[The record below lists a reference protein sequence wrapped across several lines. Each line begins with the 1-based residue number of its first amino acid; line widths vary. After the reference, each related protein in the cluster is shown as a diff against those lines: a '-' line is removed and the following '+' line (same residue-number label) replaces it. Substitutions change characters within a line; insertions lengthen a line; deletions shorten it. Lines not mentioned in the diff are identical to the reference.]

1 IKTDQFIQGVKFMQ
15 IGKNTLSELLKF
27 ANTETKPIEAD
38 KKSLSKVSPEPSS
51 NSIFESLTLT
61 KTKAD
66 KNNLNVL
73 KFVGDNNSINTTESK
88 FSQKISKT
96 SLSTPTGY
104 KEKKTTQLSAG
115 INYNEFSTNNDASGK
130 KTVRAVTISPEKYN
144 KIGVQYADSKSAI
157 NINDLSN
164 SSQKPLLVMNGT
176 FFGGSVA
183 GDAKGKVHSKGQVN
197 NGSFVRAEKSV
208 AAKIDNRYTFAI
220 TNDNKP
226 VIFKGGLYN
235 PNEKTAHVGKNELEV
250 KTALGGGVLL
260 FDGANSAMYKAV
272 GTKAYN
278 SQLGKNNEKDIV
290 NVNIGLSRECAR
302 SAVGIMPNGSIV
314 LVNIGEGQYHRED
327 EGGVTPAKVAKIM
340 KDMGCVSAIMYD
352 GGGAPTMKVKD
363 DKGNTITNTKPNIS
377 DGYAA
382 N

>member
-1 IKTDQFIQGVKFMQ
+1 MQ
-15 IGKNTLSELLKF
+15 IGKNISSELLKV
-27 ANTETKPIEAD
+27 ANNETKPVELN
-38 KKSLSKVSPEPSS
+38 KEKSTPKVIQPND
-51 NSIFESLTLT
+51 NSIFESLSLT
-61 KTKAD
+61 KTKSD

-73 KFVGDNNSINTTESK
+73 KFVGDNNSINTTNTTESK
-88 FSQKISKT
+88 FNQKINNVSV
-96 SLSTPTGY
+96 STPTGY
-104 KEKKTTQLSAG
+104 KEKKTAQLSTG

-144 KIGVQYADSKSAI
+144 KIGVQFADSKSAI
-157 NINDLSN
+157 NINSLSN

-183 GDAKGKVHSKGQVN
+183 GDAKGKVHSKGQVDS
-197 NGSFVRAEKSV
+197 GSFIRSEKSV

-235 PNEKTAHVGKNELEV
+235 PNEKTPHIGKSELEV

-302 SAVGIMPNGSIV
+302 SALGIMPNGSIIM
-314 LVNIGEGQYHRED
+314 VNIGEGQYHRED

-340 KDMGCVSAIMYD
+340 KEMGCVSAIMYD

-363 DKGNTITNTKPNIS
+363 DKGNVIANTKPNIDS
-377 DGYAA
+377 GYAT
-382 N
+382 NKSVFVVSK

>member
-1 IKTDQFIQGVKFMQ
+1 MQ
-15 IGKNTLSELLKF
+15 IGKNISSELLKF
-27 ANTETKPIEAD
+27 ANNETKPVELNKEKPTPKVIQTND
-38 KKSLSKVSPEPSS
+38 K
-51 NSIFESLTLT
+51 SIFESLSFT
-61 KTKAD
+61 KTKVD

-73 KFVGDNNSINTTESK
+73 KFVGDNNSINTTNNESK
-88 FSQKISKT
+88 FSQKVSKT
-96 SLSTPTGY
+96 SVNTPTGY
-104 KEKKTTQLSAG
+104 KEKKTAQLSIG
-115 INYNEFSTNNDASGK
+115 VNYNEFSTNNDDSGK

-144 KIGVQYADSKSAI
+144 KISVQFADSKSAI
-157 NINDLSN
+157 NISDLSN

-183 GDAKGKVHSKGQVN
+183 GDAKGKIHSKGKVD

-235 PNEKTAHVGKNELEV
+235 PNEKTPHIGKSELDI

-260 FDGANSAMYKAV
+260 FDGANSSMYKAV

-314 LVNIGEGQYHRED
+314 MVNIGEGQYHRED

-363 DKGNTITNTKPNIS
+363 DKGNIVTTTKPNTNE
-377 DGYAA
+377 GYAA
-382 N
+382 NKSVFVISK